1 MIVSYFLTIKEEIGL
16 IDVIKKIPSKIDKIL
31 GIIIASLFVLM
42 IITNIYLNYKVIK
55 LENNIEKLNLSIFD
69 TMVN

>member
-1 MIVSYFLTIKEEIGL
+1 MFQK
-16 IDVIKKIPSKIDKIL
+16 IKKKIKLLKIL